1 MNINKLKESNT
12 REFKN
17 YKELCSILNV
27 EILAGNSKKSQLK
40 EFERFCAYHKEG
52 NKFVIDEIYE
62 IPKRDDRAENQRK
75 GTIIKNI
82 NKGNYS
88 KEMFPLVKNFVGIN
102 NIEYASKTH
111 LMESLNLK
119 NKNYDI
125 AYMNIVETA
134 KALEKEY
141 KMGITEEDIK
151 TITTSMWSVS
161 QDKIDKAFKNLEKLK
176 YIYDYDNK
184 LLCIY
189 NSDTNSHEVV
199 IRELEG
205 FTKFIYEGKL
215 KALAD
220 YFVRNPKKDM
230 SEYVELVNYLSE
242 GLDITKHEDILEI
255 SCKLNQE
262 LYLRG
267 LGEKGRK
274 ESLNIINKKGYSNVK
289 TFYYAYS
296 YMRNE
301 DIEWKN
307 EILEEAKKQIHI
319 GNFKKAVKNDYIL
332 DTFLERWFVSEEKK
346 IDTNTSSDTK
356 KRIFKDELKKHKK
369 NLSEK
374 YDLLFDILVSDNT
387 DIDLKQLIDKHKKN
401 EIATFD
407 KEEVLPF

>member
-1 MNINKLKESNT
+1 MNINKLHQGQII
-12 REFKN
+12 KN
-17 YKELCSILNV
+17 YKELCLLLDIKPT
-27 EILAGNSKKSQLK
+27 GGDSKKSQHK
-40 EFERFCAYHKEG
+40 ELDRYCLYHKEG
-52 NKFVIDEIYE
+52 NKYIIDEIYDA
-62 IPKRDDRAENQRK
+62 PKYDDRAENQRK
-75 GTIIKNI
+75 GTIVKNI

-102 NIEYASKTH
+102 NIEYTSKTH

-125 AYMNIVETA
+125 AYMNMEETA
-134 KALEKEY
+134 KVLEREY
-141 KMGITEEDIK
+141 RIGITEEDIK
-151 TITTSMWSVS
+151 TITASMWSVS

-184 LLCIY
+184 LLSIY
-189 NSDTNSHEVV
+189 NSDTNNHEVV
-199 IRELEG
+199 VEELEE

-296 YMRNE
+296 YIRNE
-301 DIEWKN
+301 DIEWEN

-332 DTFLERWFVSEEKK
+332 DTFLERWFTSEEKK
-346 IDTNTSSDTK
+346 IDTNVSSDTK

-369 NLSEK
+369 NLTEK
-374 YDLLFDILVSDNT
+374 YDLLFDVLVSDNT

-401 EIATFD
+401 EIVTFD